1 MAKKKTQPKKRE
13 VPPEEALYQVRKE
26 MSVLRDLEK
35 KLAHE
40 VMDEFTMSGKRRGTH
55 FSIAQKQTLK
65 VVEPELAFQWAAE
78 RNCIA
83 VDTSKAMKILRREF
97 EIPECF
103 EIRKTDYLRIGGEH
117 SDEINPGDDS

>member
-1 MAKKKTQPKKRE
+1 MAKKKKAGPS
-13 VPPEEALYQVRKE
+13 VEEQLYDVRKQ
-26 MSVLRDLEK
+26 MSALRDIEK

-40 VMDEFTMSGKRRGTH
+40 VMDEFMLSGRRRGDRFT
-55 FSIAQKQTLK
+55 IAQKQTLR

-83 VDTSKAMKILRREF
+83 VDTTKAMKILRREF

-103 EIRKTDYLRIGGEH
+103 DIRKTDYLRIAGQH
-117 SDEINPGDDS
+117 DEINPGDDS